1 VDCKFEGISVR
12 CKIGLKV
19 VGAVIL
25 GLVIVVLPVAIAQA
39 AGANSETPSNA
50 ADERFEQDSD
60 PLLSRFTAAPVEPQA
75 PQVRLR
81 GSGEVKSIEI
91 DYTPESRC
99 SDNNWSTAFPT
110 ACNPGLRKYETG
122 HRFGPLGLKCEAN

>member
-75 PQVRLR
+75 PQVRPR
-81 GSGEVKSIEI
+81 GSGEVKSIGI

-99 SDNNWSTAFPT
+99 
-110 ACNPGLRKYETG
+110 
-122 HRFGPLGLKCEAN
+122 